1 MMNDI
6 KLEVNNISKT
16 YVSSKGES
24 FRALKDVNLQVKDR
38 EFVALLGPSGC
49 GKTTLLK
56 LIAGL
61 IEPSSGEILLDGKK
75 IRGPG
80 ANRGMVFQKYSLF
93 PWLNVWENIEFG
105 LRLNGMPKEKRYELV
120 EHYIRLI
127 GLMGFENA
135 YPRELSGGM
144 QQRVAIARTMVTNPE
159 ILLMDE
165 PFGALD
171 TQTRSLMQELL
182 LDVWEKDNK
191 TVLFVTHDVEEAIF
205 LADTIYVSTAQPGTI
220 KAKIDV
226 RIPRPRTFE
235 TKTSRRFLKL
245 NKQLREMIRE
255 ESIKAMQSRKRSEKT
270 PARNLNVMEIFRTA
284 IYNLI

>member
-1 MMNDI
+1 MAKV
-6 KLEVNNISKT
+6 KLEIDCVSKT
-16 YVSSKGES
+16 YTSSKGELVE
-24 FRALKDVNLQVKDR
+24 ALRDVNLQVKDR
-38 EFVALLGPSGC
+38 EFVALLGPTGC

-56 LIAGL
+56 LVAGL
-61 IEPSSGEILLDGKK
+61 IKPTTGEIRLNKNK
-75 IRGPG
+75 INGPG
-80 ANRGMVFQKYSLF
+80 VDRGMVLQNYTLF
-93 PWLNVWENIEFG
+93 PWLNVWDNIEFG

-127 GLMGFENA
+127 GLKEFENA
-135 YPRELSGGM
+135 YPSELSVGM